1 MIAKAKGRPKNRT
14 KCKEEEKLVFIFS
27 LFFKVLRKQFQVMS
41 NQKGEG
47 QLKEGI
53 TPILLN
59 KGKNHQKKEKALQY
73 LQEV

>member
-53 TPILLN
+53 IPILLN
-59 KGKNHQKKEKALQY
+59 KGKSHQKKEKALQY